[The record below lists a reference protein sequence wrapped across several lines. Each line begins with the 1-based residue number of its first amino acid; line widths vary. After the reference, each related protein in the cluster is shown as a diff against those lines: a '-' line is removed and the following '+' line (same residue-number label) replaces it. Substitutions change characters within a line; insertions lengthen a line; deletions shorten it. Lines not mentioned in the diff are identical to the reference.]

1 MPRWRTL
8 TESERKKLA
17 GKLRQAREEAGLTQ
31 REVAG
36 SLGIPQSTIS
46 ELENA
51 QRRLDVAE
59 LLVLGELYQKPPAW
73 FLAEIVKL

>member
-8 TESERKKLA
+8 TETERKKLA
-17 GKLRQAREEAGLTQ
+17 AKLRQAREEAGLTQ

-36 SLGIPQSTIS
+36 ALGIPQSTIS

-59 LLVLGELYQKPPAW
+59 MLVLGELYDKTASW
-73 FLAEIVKL
+73 FLAEIANM